1 MEEIT
6 IIAKSIPLP
15 EGTITARVAFAK
27 NAATGRWSLSNEV
40 ESTVRFNDGAEVS
53 GDLRGRVILGLAWS
67 LRSEADAR
75 KAASAV
81 QA

>member
-6 IIAKSIPLP
+6 IIARSIPLP
-15 EGTITARVAFAK
+15 EGAITARVTFAK
-27 NAATGRWSLSNEV
+27 NAAGRWGLSNEID
-40 ESTVRFNDGAEVS
+40 SSVRFEDGAEVS

-67 LRSEADAR
+67 LKSEADAR

-81 QA
+81 QV